1 MQMPAATRT
10 FLATPAAAMA
20 AARRIIPGP
29 QRAPARAYERRFRLP
44 PPQSHRQS
52 LFWDRKKTDT
62 NQGHAVDGPN
72 HRGAQPDSH
81 QSADGIHGHGA
92 LVLRRLPL
100 ATTHT
105 THPGGGRRERWRN
118 GKGGC
123 ASERVGDLGARTE
136 AATGEEERRSAR
148 PVPARSSR
156 RALARVRAL
165 ICSPVSEYTPPTTAG
180 REETS
185 PSGEWTKPRAFT
197 RAPAAPC
204 PGGSSRHPPC
214 RTPAPPLTRGQPA
227 SAERTGPKE
236 DAGRVVLR
244 AGHWVAVLNGQ
255 IHDFVGKGKG
265 LHGPRGE
272 RPPPPSDPQP
282 AWPR

>member
-52 LFWDRKKTDT
+52 LSGTGRKRTRT
-62 NQGHAVDGPN
+62 
-72 HRGAQPDSH
+72 RGTPLMAPTTVELSQIATRAPMAYTATVLLFSVASH
-81 QSADGIHGHGA
+81 WP
-92 LVLRRLPL
+92 RR
-100 ATTHT
+100 TRRTREE
-105 THPGGGRRERWRN
+105 GGER
-118 GKGGC
+118 GGETEKGG

-255 IHDFVGKGKG
+255 IHDFGKGKG